1 MPFDLIADRLLAMVT
16 EVARVHPDGAG
27 RVVAVREGTFG
38 DFGAEVA
45 TPLALVLTE
54 LVQNAVEHGFAGT
67 GGLVTVR
74 PDRLPGELRVVVE
87 DDGRGLPE
95 PFTLD
100 TSASLGLQIARTL
113 LEELH
118 GTLTLGPRED
128 GGTRAEI
135 GVPLSR

>member
-1 MPFDLIADRLLAMVT
+1 MVT

-67 GGLVTVR
+67 GGARDR
-74 PDRLPGELRVVVE
+74 PTASGCPVSCGSSSRTTGAGCPS
-87 DDGRGLPE
+87 PS
-95 PFTLD
+95 TLD

-113 LEELH
+113 LEGAATGRSRWARGEH
-118 GTLTLGPRED
+118 